1 MADHEAKLNY
11 WKKAL
16 SNLTDIQLPTDYAR
30 SLPLKIIENTKSIAL
45 PENVSYAIYQL
56 STNPVTKKFQ
66 GSPFSILLA
75 AFSVL
80 IHKYV
85 NEEDITVG
93 SSSHSCNPLVLRFQ
107 ITDEDTLDSIIE
119 KIEKVEQEAEE
130 NEIKFSEI
138 VEAFTVSDETIQPS
152 LFKVRFFNATDID
165 DETLQSSTNPC
176 DLTVSISQTQTLRR
190 LLPINVKATYNS
202 TLFEEARI
210 TEMLNQLQQVLI
222 TASEDRT
229 LPIGKYSL
237 VTEEI
242 KKVLPDPTAD
252 LHWEKFEGAI
262 TDIFARNAKEF
273 PDRVFVTQT
282 YEDGSIKQY
291 NYKKMNAAANVVANY
306 LLSKGI
312 QREDVVMIY
321 AFRDVDLIVAIMGVL
336 KAGAT
341 FSVIDPAYPP
351 TRQNIYLE
359 VAQPKGLIVFKEGW
373 YT

>member
-1 MADHEAKLNY
+1 
-11 WKKAL
+11 
-16 SNLTDIQLPTDYAR
+16 
-30 SLPLKIIENTKSIAL
+30 
-45 PENVSYAIYQL
+45 
-56 STNPVTKKFQ
+56 
-66 GSPFSILLA
+66 
-75 AFSVL
+75 
-80 IHKYV
+80 
-85 NEEDITVG
+85 
-93 SSSHSCNPLVLRFQ
+93 
-107 ITDEDTLDSIIE
+107 
-119 KIEKVEQEAEE
+119 
-130 NEIKFSEI
+130 
-138 VEAFTVSDETIQPS
+138 
-152 LFKVRFFNATDID
+152 
-165 DETLQSSTNPC
+165 
-176 DLTVSISQTQTLRR
+176 
-190 LLPINVKATYNS
+190 
-202 TLFEEARI
+202 
-210 TEMLNQLQQVLI
+210 MLNQLQQVLI

-341 FSVIDPAYPP
+341 FSVIGMIFELY
-351 TRQNIYLE
+351 
-359 VAQPKGLIVFKEGW
+359 
-373 YT
+373 